1 MVSSLFGNN
10 QGMMNPGNNIFGMI
24 QQFNQFKQ
32 QIAGQDPRAIVQGML
47 KSGQMSQQ
55 QFDELAKMATQL
67 QNYLK

>member
-1 MVSSLFGNN
+1 MASSLFGNQKN
-10 QGMMNPGNNIFGMI
+10 QAPQNNIFGMI

-32 QIAGQDPRAIVQGML
+32 QIAGQDPQAIVHGML

-67 QNYLK
+67 QNVLK